1 MKCFLL
7 WARVVGRTSNLTVSR
22 RRLAYY
28 VKIMNLKA
36 GCTCRNG
43 YFSGGIQLI
52 ITLFCDI
59 LVAVNS
65 RRRFLNSLIT
75 VLEIYL
81 FIYLFIY
88 RYHFTLIARSPHWFE
103 FYFCCWIEIY
113 SIHISL
119 TGIWN
124 TFSFGVSISI
134 LTVSF

>member
-81 FIYLFIY
+81 FIYLSI
-88 RYHFTLIARSPHWFE
+88 S
-103 FYFCCWIEIY
+103 FYFDR
-113 SIHISL
+113 SITSLIRILFLLLNRDLFNSYLTDRYLKYFFIWSFHFNIDGFLLIS
-119 TGIWN
+119 
-124 TFSFGVSISI
+124 
-134 LTVSF
+134 